1 MIISLHIVMGIA
13 SNTLRLQCYY
23 KTTQRIK
30 DEEKQ
35 AYGGVEGDPSLEF
48 VCLIVVPE
56 SVLRSLTWSL
66 IFQ

>member
-1 MIISLHIVMGIA
+1 M
-13 SNTLRLQCYY
+13 
-23 KTTQRIK
+23 K